1 MKYRLKHTPGLNLS
15 IILILAV
22 VLALVL
28 ILSYNQ
34 TVEMEI
40 IISILAIGISLSFSV
55 SQSSL
60 ANDRMFRELFM
71 EYNQR
76 YDRMNNDLY
85 RITGIIELLP
95 EDKQMII
102 DYFNLCAEEYL
113 WFKKGRIPED
123 IWEAWKVG
131 IKHYKNYPLFRL
143 VAEEETS
150 HDVSYY
156 QFFREVWK

>member
-1 MKYRLKHTPGLNLS
+1 
-15 IILILAV
+15 
-22 VLALVL
+22 
-28 ILSYNQ
+28 
-34 TVEMEI
+34 MEI

-60 ANDRMFRELFM
+60 ANDRMFRELFT
-71 EYNQR
+71 EFNQR
-76 YDRMNNDLY
+76 YDRINNDLH
-85 RITGIIELLP
+85 RITGVIELHP

-123 IWEAWKVG
+123 IWKAWKVG
-131 IKHYKNYPLFRL
+131 IKHYKNQPLFRL
-143 VAEEETS
+143 VAEEENH

-156 QFFREVWK
+156 HFFRDVWEAL